1 MSNPLNSKVLFLNSA
16 WQPLREG
23 CVRDAILAMNSGVGE
38 DKAALALD
46 IEYENEGD
54 EKPSY
59 MNPVSWEEWLKLPIR
74 GFDEIVHSPKISVR
88 APTVCIAVNYQKIPL
103 HRPRPSRKAIYE
115 RDKGR
120 CIYTGKQVPYG
131 QFDLEHI
138 MPKSRGG
145 KDTFEN
151 LAVACKEVN
160 NFKGDR
166 TPEEAGLKL
175 LWKPKAPNPV
185 PVSALITQ
193 AKHRDWNIFLVKNH

>member
-1 MSNPLNSKVLFLNSA
+1 MNLDSKSVLVLNSA
-16 WQPLREG
+16 WQPISIKTIRE
-23 CVRDAILAMNSGVGE
+23 AILSLCSGIGD

-46 IEYENEGD
+46 IQFENEHD
-54 EKPSY
+54 EKPAY
-59 MNPVSWEEWLKLPIR
+59 VNPVAWDEWITLPIR
-74 GFDEIVHSPKISVR
+74 DSDAVIHSAKLAVR

-103 HRPRPSRKAIYE
+103 HRPRPSRKSIYE

-120 CIYTGKQVPYG
+120 CIYTGKQVSYG
-131 QFDLEHI
+131 AFDLEHI
-138 MPKSRGG
+138 MPRSRGG

-151 LAVACKEVN
+151 LAVSCKDVN

-175 LWKPKAPNPV
+175 LWKPKAPAAM

-193 AKHRDWNIFLVKNH
+193 AKHRDWEMFLVKNH

>member
-1 MSNPLNSKVLFLNSA
+1 MNPLNAKVLMLNSA
-16 WQPLREG
+16 WQPLRET
-23 CVRDAILAMNSGVGE
+23 CVRDAILAMCSGTGD

-46 IEYENEGD
+46 IQFDND
-54 EKPSY
+54 KDDKPAY
-59 MNPVSWEEWLKLPIR
+59 VNPVGWEEWVTLPIR
-74 GFDEIVHSPKISVR
+74 DSDLAIHSAKLAVR

-103 HRPRPSRKAIYE
+103 HRPRPSRKSIYE

-120 CIYTGKQVPYG
+120 CIYTGKQVSYG
-131 QFDLEHI
+131 AFDLEHI
-138 MPKSRGG
+138 MPRSRGG

-151 LAVACKEVN
+151 LAVSCKDIN

-175 LWKPKAPNPV
+175 LWKPKAPNAV

-193 AKHRDWNIFLVKNH
+193 AKHRDWNMFLVKNH

>member
-1 MSNPLNSKVLFLNSA
+1 MLNSA
-16 WQPLREG
+16 WQPIREST
-23 CVRDAILAMNSGVGE
+23 VRESLLAMCSDTGDGG
-38 DKAALALD
+38 AALALD
-46 IEYENEGD
+46 IQFENED
-54 EKPSY
+54 DDKPAY
-59 MNPVSWEEWLKLPIR
+59 VNPVAWEEWITLPIR
-74 GFDEIVHSPKISVR
+74 ESDAVIHSAKLAVR

-103 HRPRPSRKAIYE
+103 HRPRPSRKTIYE
-115 RDKGR
+115 RDGGR
-120 CIYTGKQVPYG
+120 CIYTGKKLSYG

-138 MPKSRGG
+138 VPKSRGG
-145 KDTFEN
+145 KDAFEN

-175 LWKPKAPNPV
+175 LWKPKAPNPM

>member
-1 MSNPLNSKVLFLNSA
+1 MSNPLNSKVLFLNAA
-16 WQPLREG
+16 WQPIREG
-23 CVRDAILAMNSGVGE
+23 TVEDALTDMNSGNGDVVV
-38 DKAALALD
+38 ALD
-46 IEYENEGD
+46 IHYQSPED
-54 EKPSY
+54 TLPSSVI
-59 MNPVSWEEWLKLPIR
+59 PTGWEEWVKLPVREYDEAIR
-74 GFDEIVHSPKISVR
+74 TVRMTLR
-88 APTVCIAVNYQKIPL
+88 APTVCIAKNYHKVPM
-103 HRPRPSRKAIYE
+103 HRPRPSRRAIYE

>member
-1 MSNPLNSKVLFLNSA
+1 MNLDSKSVLVLNSA
-16 WQPLREG
+16 WQPISIKTIRE
-23 CVRDAILAMNSGVGE
+23 AILSLCSGTGD

-46 IEYENEGD
+46 IQFENEDD

-59 MNPVSWEEWLKLPIR
+59 VNPVGWDEWITLPIR
-74 GFDEIVHSPKISVR
+74 ESDAVIHSAKLAVR

-103 HRPRPSRKAIYE
+103 HRPRPSRKSIYE

-120 CIYTGKQVPYG
+120 CIYTGKQVSYG
-131 QFDLEHI
+131 AFDLEHI
-138 MPKSRGG
+138 MPRSRGG

-151 LAVACKEVN
+151 LAVSCKDVN

-175 LWKPKAPNPV
+175 LWKPKAPAAM

-193 AKHRDWNIFLVKNH
+193 AKHRDWEMFLVKNH